1 MGSNTV
7 NQAPLRGRTKR
18 SGVMKQERV
27 KRVRPERTTS
37 PDVGEEM
44 APEELGADLLTDIDD
59 LLDEID
65 AVLEDQS
72 VLVNFRQRS
81 GQ

>member
-1 MGSNTV
+1 M
-7 NQAPLRGRTKR
+7 
-18 SGVMKQERV
+18 QERV
-27 KRVRPERTTS
+27 TKVRPKKTADPQE
-37 PDVGEEM
+37 VEEVFVEDSD
-44 APEELGADLLTDIDD
+44 AGLLTDIDE

-72 VLVNFRQRS
+72 TLVEFRQRS

>member
-1 MGSNTV
+1 
-7 NQAPLRGRTKR
+7 
-18 SGVMKQERV
+18 MKQERITRAPA
-27 KRVRPERTTS
+27 KRTAEPQEL
-37 PDVGEEM
+37 EEVVV
-44 APEELGADLLTDIDD
+44 EDIDTDLLTDIDE

-72 VLVNFRQRS
+72 ALVEFRQRS

>member
-1 MGSNTV
+1 
-7 NQAPLRGRTKR
+7 
-18 SGVMKQERV
+18 MKQEHV
-27 KRVRPERTTS
+27 PVRPKRAPKPE
-37 PDVGEEM
+37 VVEEIVV
-44 APEELGADLLTDIDD
+44 EDADAGLLNDIDE

-81 GQ
+81 GE

>member
-1 MGSNTV
+1 
-7 NQAPLRGRTKR
+7 
-18 SGVMKQERV
+18 MKQERV
-27 KRVRPERTTS
+27 APVRPKRAAPSTEVVEEITVEVT
-37 PDVGEEM
+37 DGE
-44 APEELGADLLTDIDD
+44 LLSDIDE

>member
-1 MGSNTV
+1 
-7 NQAPLRGRTKR
+7 
-18 SGVMKQERV
+18 MKQERV
-27 KRVRPERTTS
+27 TRVRAKTENPL
-37 PDVGEEM
+37 VAEEV
-44 APEELGADLLTDIDD
+44 AVDDTDADLLADIDE

-72 VLVNFRQRS
+72 MLVEFGQRS

>member
-1 MGSNTV
+1 
-7 NQAPLRGRTKR
+7 
-18 SGVMKQERV
+18 MKQERIS
-27 KRVRPERTTS
+27 RVPPKKTE
-37 PDVGEEM
+37 PQEVEEVVGEDSDT
-44 APEELGADLLTDIDD
+44 ALLADIDE

-72 VLVNFRQRS
+72 MLVNFRQRS

>member
-1 MGSNTV
+1 
-7 NQAPLRGRTKR
+7 
-18 SGVMKQERV
+18 MKQERV
-27 KRVRPERTTS
+27 SKVRPEKMAE
-37 PDVGEEM
+37 PQEVEEI
-44 APEELGADLLTDIDD
+44 AVADSDTGLLGDIDD

-72 VLVNFRQRS
+72 MLVEFRQRS

>member
-1 MGSNTV
+1 M
-7 NQAPLRGRTKR
+7 
-18 SGVMKQERV
+18 MQEPVTRV
-27 KRVRPERTTS
+27 QPKKTASPPE
-37 PDVGEEM
+37 VEEIVV
-44 APEELGADLLTDIDD
+44 EDNDADLLTDIDE

-72 VLVNFRQRS
+72 MLVEFRQRS

>member
-1 MGSNTV
+1 
-7 NQAPLRGRTKR
+7 
-18 SGVMKQERV
+18 MKQERV
-27 KRVRPERTTS
+27 TRVRPKTAS
-37 PDVGEEM
+37 PQEVEDIVVEDGDT
-44 APEELGADLLTDIDD
+44 ALLTDIDD

-72 VLVNFRQRS
+72 ILVEYRQRS

>member
-1 MGSNTV
+1 M
-7 NQAPLRGRTKR
+7 KR
-18 SGVMKQERV
+18 ERV
-27 KRVRPERTTS
+27 VPARPRKSKDNEA
-37 PDVGEEM
+37 VEEI
-44 APEELGADLLTDIDD
+44 AVAETDADLLSDIDD

-72 VLVNFRQRS
+72 VLIGFRQRS

>member
-1 MGSNTV
+1 M
-7 NQAPLRGRTKR
+7 KR
-18 SGVMKQERV
+18 ERV
-27 KRVRPERTTS
+27 SKVRLEKAAEPQG
-37 PDVGEEM
+37 VEEI
-44 APEELGADLLTDIDD
+44 AVEDSDTGLLTDIDD

-72 VLVNFRQRS
+72 MLVEFRQRP

>member
-1 MGSNTV
+1 VEDGDT
-7 NQAPLRGRTKR
+7 A
-18 SGVMKQERV
+18 
-27 KRVRPERTTS
+27 
-37 PDVGEEM
+37 
-44 APEELGADLLTDIDD
+44 LLTDIDD

-72 VLVNFRQRS
+72 ILVEYRQRS

>member
-1 MGSNTV
+1 MT
-7 NQAPLRGRTKR
+7 
-18 SGVMKQERV
+18 QERV
-27 KRVRPERTTS
+27 TRVRPTETAG
-37 PDVGEEM
+37 PPVAEEVM
-44 APEELGADLLTDIDD
+44 VEEADAGVLSDIDE

-72 VLVNFRQRS
+72 MLVNFRQRS

>member
-1 MGSNTV
+1 M
-7 NQAPLRGRTKR
+7 
-18 SGVMKQERV
+18 QERV
-27 KRVRPERTTS
+27 TKVRPKETAD
-37 PDVGEEM
+37 PQAVEEVVL
-44 APEELGADLLTDIDD
+44 EDTDSGLLTGIDE

-72 VLVNFRQRS
+72 TLVNFRQRS

>member
-1 MGSNTV
+1 M
-7 NQAPLRGRTKR
+7 KR
-18 SGVMKQERV
+18 ERV
-27 KRVRPERTTS
+27 APVRPKKAAE
-37 PDVGEEM
+37 PEVIEEI
-44 APEELGADLLTDIDD
+44 AVEEGDAELLNEIDE

-72 VLVNFRQRS
+72 TLVNFRQRS

>member
-1 MGSNTV
+1 M
-7 NQAPLRGRTKR
+7 
-18 SGVMKQERV
+18 QERV
-27 KRVRPERTTS
+27 TKVRPRRTAD
-37 PDVGEEM
+37 PQEVEEVVVDDSDT
-44 APEELGADLLTDIDD
+44 GLLTDIDE

-72 VLVNFRQRS
+72 TLVNFRQRS

>member
-1 MGSNTV
+1 
-7 NQAPLRGRTKR
+7 
-18 SGVMKQERV
+18 MKQERV
-27 KRVRPERTTS
+27 SRVQPKEAVRPRE
-37 PDVGEEM
+37 VEEVVVED
-44 APEELGADLLTDIDD
+44 AETALLNDIDD

-72 VLVNFRQRS
+72 VLVDFRQRS

>member
-1 MGSNTV
+1 VEDM
-7 NQAPLRGRTKR
+7 
-18 SGVMKQERV
+18 QERV
-27 KRVRPERTTS
+27 TRVRPKKPADPQE
-37 PDVGEEM
+37 VEEVFS
-44 APEELGADLLTDIDD
+44 EDSDTDLLTDIDE

-72 VLVNFRQRS
+72 MLVNFRQRS

>member
-1 MGSNTV
+1 M
-7 NQAPLRGRTKR
+7 
-18 SGVMKQERV
+18 QERV
-27 KRVRPERTTS
+27 TKVRPKKT
-37 PDVGEEM
+37 
-44 APEELGADLLTDIDD
+44 APPQEVDEVVVDDSDSDLLTDIDE

-72 VLVNFRQRS
+72 TLVNFRQRS

>member
-1 MGSNTV
+1 
-7 NQAPLRGRTKR
+7 
-18 SGVMKQERV
+18 MKQERV
-27 KRVRPERTTS
+27 PVRPKRGPKPE
-37 PDVGEEM
+37 VLEEIVV
-44 APEELGADLLTDIDD
+44 EDADAGLLNDIDE

-81 GQ
+81 GE

>member
-1 MGSNTV
+1 
-7 NQAPLRGRTKR
+7 
-18 SGVMKQERV
+18 MKQQQV
-27 KRVRPERTTS
+27 TRVRPNKMSERQELEEVVVEDS
-37 PDVGEEM
+37 DAGLLSDVDE
-44 APEELGADLLTDIDD
+44 

-72 VLVNFRQRS
+72 ILVNFRQRS

>member
-1 MGSNTV
+1 MGSKAV
-7 NQAPLRGRTKR
+7 SQAPFRADKW

-27 KRVRPERTTS
+27 ARVRPERVAD
-37 PDVGEEM
+37 PQAHEEM
-44 APEELGADLLTDIDD
+44 VVEDPDADLLTDIDE

-72 VLVNFRQRS
+72 MLVEFRQRS

>member
-1 MGSNTV
+1 
-7 NQAPLRGRTKR
+7 
-18 SGVMKQERV
+18 MKQERV
-27 KRVRPERTTS
+27 NRARPKKTADPQE
-37 PDVGEEM
+37 VEEVVV
-44 APEELGADLLTDIDD
+44 EEADTALLADIDD

-72 VLVNFRQRS
+72 MLVDFRQRS

>member
-1 MGSNTV
+1 M
-7 NQAPLRGRTKR
+7 NQEHVTRARPNRTA
-18 SGVMKQERV
+18 
-27 KRVRPERTTS
+27 S
-37 PDVGEEM
+37 PPVAEEIVVDDTDT
-44 APEELGADLLTDIDD
+44 DLLADVDE

-65 AVLEDQS
+65 AVLEDQA